1 MDVEPQYQEA
11 INRFAEVIAE
21 AKQLDLKD
29 PTVMAL
35 GTVGAGGKP
44 SVRMVLMRGFDERG
58 ISFFTNV
65 GSRKGQE
72 LAANSFASACFHW
85 EPLQKQIRIEG
96 AVETVSDEESNTYW
110 NSRPRESR
118 IGAWASIQSQPLES
132 RETLEARV
140 AEFDARY
147 PGDDIPRPDFWRG
160 YRIIPD
166 RIEFWHGRNARLHDR
181 EVYERT
187 ENGWTITRLY
197 P

>member
-1 MDVEPQYQEA
+1 MYQEA
-11 INRFAEVIAE
+11 IDRFGEVIAE
-21 AKQLDLKD
+21 AKQLQLKD

-35 GTVGAGGKP
+35 ATVGADAKP
-44 SVRMVLMRGFDERG
+44 SVRMVLMRGYDERG
-58 ISFFTNV
+58 INFFTNV
-65 GSRKGQE
+65 GSRKGEE
-72 LAANSFASACFHW
+72 LAANSIAAVCFHW
-85 EPLQKQIRIEG
+85 EPLQKQIRVEG
-96 AVETVSDEESNTYW
+96 SVEMVSDEESDTYW

-118 IGAWASIQSQPLES
+118 IGAWASMQSQPLDS

-140 AEFDARY
+140 AEFDAKY

-166 RIEFWHGRNARLHDR
+166 RIEFWHGRTARLHDR
-181 EVYERT
+181 EVYEQG